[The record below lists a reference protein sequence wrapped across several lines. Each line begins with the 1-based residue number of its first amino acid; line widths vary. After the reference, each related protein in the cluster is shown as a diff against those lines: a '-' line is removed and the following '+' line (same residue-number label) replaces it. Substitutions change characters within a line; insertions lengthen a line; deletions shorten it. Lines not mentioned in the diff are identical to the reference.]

1 MRSNHF
7 RVIGIALLSS
17 LLALNGCLGGPG
29 KTPPTRY
36 YVLNSSSSAEN
47 ETVSVAILKDDTV
60 GVGPIK
66 LSQVL
71 DRPQIIV
78 RTSKNEIRIADL
90 ERWAGPLHEM
100 VANVMVDNLTA
111 LLPGTEILKFPWPVT
126 IPVTYQ
132 VTMDITQ
139 FDGMPGGDVILKAR
153 WGILGENGKK
163 VLANKQS
170 MLNEPI
176 QENTIA
182 EMVSA
187 QSRLLAKFSHEIAME
202 IKKLEE
208 IKAER

>member
-29 KTPPTRY
+29 KTPPTKY
-36 YVLNSSSSAEN
+36 YILNSSSIAEN
-47 ETVSVAILKDDTV
+47 DAASVAILKDATV

-71 DRPQIIV
+71 DRPQIIM

-90 ERWAGPLHEM
+90 ERWAGPLHEI
-100 VANVMVDNLTA
+100 VANVMVDNLSA
-111 LLPGTEILKFPWPVT
+111 LLPGAEILKFPWQVT
-126 IPVTYQ
+126 IPITYQ
-132 VTMDITQ
+132 VTIDITG
-139 FDGMPGGDVILKAR
+139 FDGMPGGDANLRAR

-187 QSRLLAKFSHEIAME
+187 QSRLLLKFSHEIAVE
-202 IKKLEE
+202 IKQLEE
-208 IKAER
+208 KKAER

>member
-7 RVIGIALLSS
+7 RVIGIALLAS